1 MVGHDAPNI
10 DNRWFNQWRAR
21 EKYLRQLEAN
31 VAHACA
37 VNNRMA
43 GLVCDLNQQIR
54 DLNAQ
59 IREMQRECFE
69 A

>member
-1 MVGHDAPNI
+1 MVGHDAPNL
-10 DNRWFNQWRAR
+10 DSVWFKRFNGR
-21 EKYLRQLEAN
+21 EKYVRQLEAN

-59 IREMQRECFE
+59 IREMQRERE
-69 A
+69 QA

>member
-10 DNRWFNQWRAR
+10 DSLWFKRWKAR
-21 EKYLRQLEAN
+21 ERYMRQLEAN

-43 GLVCDLNQQIR
+43 GLVVDLNQQIR

-59 IREMQRECFE
+59 IRELQRERE
-69 A
+69 QA